1 MDIRRISFD
10 IEDLFDDVI
19 LLVDVR
25 SVVVFDWDFRDDYV
39 YWIDVSIDIISR
51 VKWDGIG

>member
-1 MDIRRISFD
+1 M
-10 IEDLFDDVI
+10 FDDVI
-19 LLVDVR
+19 LLVDVC
-25 SVVVFDWDFRDDYV
+25 SVVVFDWDFWDDYV